1 MDGANVEIAEEAGE
15 ENCFLFGY
23 LAHQVEDVR
32 YQNQYHP
39 TPLEERSPE
48 LAKAI
53 AAIRSGTFGENVY
66 DPFLNTIEHVDFY
79 IVANDFGSY
88 LQAEELADTLF
99 RENHTEWVR
108 KALLTV
114 AR

>member
-48 LAKAI
+48 LAKAM